1 MLGHP
6 ADVRVHVTFFWPT
19 QWDVSG
25 GQLKAATGVNH
36 DQGLDA
42 IEFILQHNLPLSIEH
57 KRDPAFSLI
66 NYVQV
71 EA

>member
-1 MLGHP
+1 MALSQHRTCLAIQ
-6 ADVRVHVTFFWPT
+6 ADGRVHVPFFWT
-19 QWDVSG
+19 T
-25 GQLKAATGVNH
+25 AATGVNR

-42 IEFILQHNLPLSIEH
+42 IEFILQHNLPLSIEQM
-57 KRDPAFSLI
+57 RNPAFSLI